1 MPLFITYVSYSHSGV
16 KGLVDKPTDRSG
28 AVKAAIEKQQA
39 ASLQHYITRQAQ
51 TTPCSFPSSLMDRM
65 R

>member
-28 AVKAAIEKQQA
+28 AVKAAIEKA
-39 ASLQHYITRQAQ
+39 GGSLQHCTTRQAR
-51 TTPCSFPSSLMDRM
+51 TTPCLFPSLLMDRM